1 MTPDLVL
8 VNPGSRAKIYQSLG
22 ARLTAVENPVWAGL
36 IATFVRVKRTSL
48 KLLFGREATMCD
60 HALHLVDMFMLPSN
74 DIATVL
80 SWRTGAESAT
90 RISWK
95 HAGLRDCSATIIRV
109 GILP

>member
-1 MTPDLVL
+1 MRYL
-8 VNPGSRAKIYQSLG
+8 AK
-22 ARLTAVENPVWAGL
+22 R
-36 IATFVRVKRTSL
+36 ATFVRVKRTSL

-80 SWRTGAESAT
+80 SWRTGVESAT

-95 HAGLRDCSATIIRV
+95 HAGLRDCSATISTGRHSAVKLSGATITKQSREPWR
-109 GILP
+109 LSPST